1 MQIIQTA
8 SDVDAQPV
16 DNQPVDNQPVDQA
29 RAHTGR
35 AEIDRLM
42 AELHELVSRCERS
55 GRAAVE
61 GALPAAAKLQVVTS
75 NVDACNP
82 SRRPGLAAE
91 LVALADQRA
100 KSRRD
105 AIERSLAYTAESTM
119 RRLTGEPGADPEART
134 LTEVARAIEGRRA

>member
-8 SDVDAQPV
+8 NDVAGAGP
-16 DNQPVDNQPVDQA
+16 PAAA
-29 RAHTGR
+29 RAHDPK
-35 AEIDRLM
+35 AEIHRLM
-42 AELHELVSRCERS
+42 TELHDLVSRGERS
-55 GRAAVE
+55 GRSAVQQ
-61 GALPAAAKLQVVTS
+61 ALPAAAKLQVVTA

-91 LVALADQRA
+91 VVGLADQRV

-119 RRLTGEPGADPEART
+119 RRLQGEPGADPEAPT
-134 LTEVARAIEGRRA
+134 VMHVAPAKEGRRS

>member
-1 MQIIQTA
+1 MQIIETA
-8 SDVDAQPV
+8 DAVDKQPV
-16 DNQPVDNQPVDQA
+16 ETQPVDQQ
-29 RAHTGR
+29 RAHSGR

-42 AELHELVSRCERS
+42 AELHELVSRCERT

-61 GALPAAAKLQVVTS
+61 GALPAAAKLQVVTA

-82 SRRPGLAAE
+82 SRRPGIAAE
-91 LVALADQRA
+91 LVALADQRV
-100 KSRRD
+100 KPRRD

-134 LTEVARAIEGRRA
+134 LTEGARAMEGRRS